1 MSTTTADGFGA
12 FGTPQHEGWEPKR
25 ATTLAQARRRTAFV
39 RTLRFALM
47 AAAAAIAGLVVVQ
60 IALSIIGEVEPDAI
74 TVGEDARMINP
85 RFTGRDEGGAPFT
98 VTADAAIRR
107 QGDALNLTEL
117 ENPRLDYV
125 SIEALENA
133 ADGVLAERGYYDSE
147 NRVLDLETDV
157 RFRTQSGYEFI
168 SEAARIFLSEDRV
181 VGQSEVQGSGPM
193 GDIRADSYEI
203 LDGGDRVVFTG
214 GVVAHIENRRTPDEG
229 DQP

>member
-1 MSTTTADGFGA
+1 MTSTTADGFAG
-12 FGTPQHEGWEPKR
+12 FGSPHHGGWEPKR

-60 IALSIIGEVEPDAI
+60 IALSILGEVEPDAI

-85 RFTGRDEGGAPFT
+85 RFTGRDDGGSPFT

-125 SIEALENA
+125 SIEALETA
-133 ADGVLAERGYYDSE
+133 ADGVLAERGFYDSE
-147 NRVLDLETDV
+147 NRVLDLDTDV

-168 SEAARIFLSEDRV
+168 SEAARILLSEDRV
-181 VGQSEVQGSGPM
+181 IGSSQVEGSGPM

-203 LDGGDRVVFTG
+203 LDGGNRVVFTG
-214 GVVAHIENRRTPDEG
+214 GVVARIENRRSPEEG

>member
-1 MSTTTADGFGA
+1 MSTTTADGYGA
-12 FGTPQHEGWEPKR
+12 FGTPHHGGWEPKR

-47 AAAAAIAGLVVVQ
+47 AAVAAIAGLVVVQ
-60 IALSIIGEVEPDAI
+60 IVLSMMGEVEPDAI

-85 RFTGRDEGGAPFT
+85 RFTGRDEGGSPFT

-125 SIEALENA
+125 AIEALDAA

-181 VGQSEVQGSGPM
+181 VGESEVEGTGPM

-214 GVVAHIENRRTPDEG
+214 NVVAHIENGRTPDQG

>member
-1 MSTTTADGFGA
+1 MTTTTADGLGA
-12 FGTPQHEGWEPKR
+12 FGTPHHSGWEPKR

-47 AAAAAIAGLVVVQ
+47 AAAAAISALVIVQ
-60 IALSIIGEVEPDAI
+60 IVLSMMGEVEPDAI
-74 TVGEDARMINP
+74 TVGEDARMVNP

-117 ENPRLDYV
+117 ENPRLDYE
-125 SIEALENA
+125 SIAALQTA
-133 ADGVLAERGYYDSE
+133 PDGVLAERGFYDSE
-147 NRVLDLETDV
+147 NRILDLETDV
-157 RFRTQSGYEFI
+157 RFRTGSGYEFI
-168 SEAARIFLSEDRV
+168 SETARLLLQEDRV
-181 VGQSEVQGSGPM
+181 IGNSPVEGSGPM

-214 GVVAHIENRRTPDEG
+214 GVVAHIENRRTAAQG